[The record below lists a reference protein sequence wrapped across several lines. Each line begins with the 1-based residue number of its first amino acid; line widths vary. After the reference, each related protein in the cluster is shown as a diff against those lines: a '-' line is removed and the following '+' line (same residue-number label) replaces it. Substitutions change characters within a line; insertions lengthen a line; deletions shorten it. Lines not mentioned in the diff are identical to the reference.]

1 VINSDPANDSLPDEC
16 AVNIEDLIEIV
27 AEHGLGT
34 NEDLVY
40 YMDFLEKNIDWL
52 QFKPEPLVKDHYF
65 LFDFP
70 GRLKLFTLHL
80 NAKKIEEVY
89 RDAVQELRGQGD
101 HSRGT
106 NMRHSGRRLLTL
118 PDHGVQGPA
127 VAPYIAGAQMVPFP
141 HTGGLFQKTVK
152 PHVFSTGNGTIRD
165 DASITSDL

>member
-16 AVNIEDLIEIV
+16 AVNIEDLIKIV

-40 YMDFLEKNIDWL
+40 CMDFLEKNIDWL
-52 QFKPEPLVKDHYF
+52 QFKPKPLVKDHYF

-70 GRLKLFTLHL
+70 SKLKLFTLHS

-89 RDAVQELRGQGD
+89 WDAVQERQGD

-106 NMRHSGRRLLTL
+106 NMGHSGRRLSTL
-118 PDHGVQGPA
+118 PDHGVQGPT
-127 VAPYIAGAQMVPFP
+127 VVPYI
-141 HTGGLFQKTVK
+141 
-152 PHVFSTGNGTIRD
+152 
-165 DASITSDL
+165 TSA